1 MHVITRSR
9 LQEFWRRYPDAESS
23 LRAWLA
29 VVRMKRYTGPHEVRQ
44 DFASVS
50 FLGTW
55 RTVFNIGGNKYR
67 LVVDMRY
74 DLGRVYIRSVLTHAE
89 YTRQTRAGSL

>member
-9 LQEFWRRYPDAESS
+9 LQEFWRRYPDAESP

-29 VVRMKRYTGPHEVRQ
+29 VVRMQRSTGPHAVQQ

-55 RTVFNIGGNKYR
+55 RTVFNIGGNK
-67 LVVDMRY
+67 
-74 DLGRVYIRSVLTHAE
+74 
-89 YTRQTRAGSL
+89 